1 MKNRGRGNGPVSRK
15 IARAAAS
22 FSSAACAYTLFYL
35 NRFDALQRPA
45 RREYSAARPGPAII
59 LSPVHAINS
68 VIEVLQRLSPPP
80 RADRREN
87 YGHSVLHLDGVYGL
101 LGITLSISV
110 IGQVFTGCYGIAVS

>member
-22 FSSAACAYTLFYL
+22 FSSAACVYTLFYL

-68 VIEVLQRLSPPP
+68 VIEVLQQLSPPP
-80 RADRREN
+80 RADSGEKIMDIRF
-87 YGHSVLHLDGVYGL
+87 Y
-101 LGITLSISV
+101 TW
-110 IGQVFTGCYGIAVS
+110 TVSTDY